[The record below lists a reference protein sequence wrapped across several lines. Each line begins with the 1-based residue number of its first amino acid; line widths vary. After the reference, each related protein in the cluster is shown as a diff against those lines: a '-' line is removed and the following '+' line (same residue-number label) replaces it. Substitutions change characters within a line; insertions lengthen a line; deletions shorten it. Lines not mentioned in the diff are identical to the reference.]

1 MISGRTMTVP
11 SPLSDSSSAAFVP
24 DLEAYFERVGYR
36 GSCAPTLDT
45 LHALVAAHIQSIPF
59 ENLDV
64 LRGVPIQIGPAAVW
78 RKLVVDRRGGYCFEQ
93 NGLFL
98 QVLEALG
105 YRVTPI
111 GARVRLQRPRDY
123 IPPRTHLF
131 LSVEVDGAAWLADVG
146 VGGLSPTAALRLDTD
161 AEQPTPHEP
170 RRIVREDGRLF
181 HQVRLAGDW
190 TDVCEFTLDV
200 MHPIDRELA
209 NWFTSA
215 HPDSHF
221 RGHLM
226 AARATP
232 DGARWSLLDALLT
245 RRRRDGGAETRVLA
259 NADELLDVLAETFGL
274 RFPKGTRFGGAGAP
288 WPR

>member
-1 MISGRTMTVP
+1 MTAP
-11 SPLSDSSSAAFVP
+11 PPLPGSTLTPFVP
-24 DLEAYFERVGYR
+24 DLDAYFERVGYH

-45 LHALVAAHIQSIPF
+45 LHALIAAHTQSIPF

-64 LRGVPIQIGPAAVW
+64 LRGVPIQIGPEAVW

-98 QVLEALG
+98 QILETLG

-123 IPPRTHLF
+123 IPARTHMF
-131 LSVEVDGAAWLADVG
+131 LRVEVDGATWLADVG
-146 VGGLSPTAALRLDTD
+146 VGGLSPTAALRLDTEE
-161 AEQPTPHEP
+161 EQPTPHEP
-170 RRIVREDGRLF
+170 RRIVREDGRMF

-200 MHPIDRELA
+200 MHPIDREIA
-209 NWFTSA
+209 NWYTSA
-215 HPDSHF
+215 HPESHF

-232 DGARWSLLDALLT
+232 DGGRWTLVDAQLT
-245 RRRRDGGAETRVLA
+245 RRRRDGAAQTRVIA
-259 NADELLDVLAETFGL
+259 TPDELLDVLAETFGL
-274 RFPKGTRFGGAGAP
+274 RFPPGTRFGAVGAP